1 MEIQATTGGSIVRT
15 NQKRGNYS
23 KSTST
28 ERNKRSQTKQ
38 AVLLERDRQT
48 RALLANW
55 RVK

>member
-1 MEIQATTGGSIVRT
+1 MRT

-48 RALLANW
+48 WALLANW